1 MIAVGIE
8 ALSGRELDKYG
19 ESIGIPRYQGLGR
32 PESDEEYR
40 KTLRVSFLEKSS
52 GKVLT
57 EEIFHDNEK
66 PLFAVLV
73 IDKVN
78 NRVVRIASRYN
89 QDSLALFNTKY
100 QAKCEAEKWTDCSS
114 SSSPYV
120 FEVHKVSLF
129 KKV

>member
-40 KTLRVSFLEKSS
+40 KTLRVSFLEKSN

-57 EEIFHDNEK
+57 GEIFHDNEK

-73 IDKVN
+73 IDKMN
-78 NRVVRIASRYN
+78 NRIVRIASRYN
-89 QDSLALFNTKY
+89 QDSLALFDTKY
-100 QAKCEAEKWTDCSS
+100 QAECEVKKWIDSVN
-114 SSSPYV
+114 SPYE
-120 FEVHKVSLF
+120 FEVHEVSLF